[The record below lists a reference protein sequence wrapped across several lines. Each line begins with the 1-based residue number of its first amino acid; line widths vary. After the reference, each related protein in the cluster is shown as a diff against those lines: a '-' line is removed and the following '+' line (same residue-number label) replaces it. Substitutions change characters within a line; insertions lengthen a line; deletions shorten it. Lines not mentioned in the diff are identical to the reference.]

1 MKKRKKREK
10 KTAAVFACC
19 FIVAVFA
26 CCFIFL
32 CFLFFPP
39 TIQILKAIHV
49 SHQGLTESEITNI
62 FKIQS
67 NVWSPFYFAMEYF
80 IVSYLGNFGFVPVC
94 FLCM

>member
-10 KTAAVFACC
+10 KTCCSFCMLFHLPVFS
-19 FIVAVFA
+19 VFS
-26 CCFIFL
+26 
-32 CFLFFPP
+32 P